1 MKGSLIRFCCS
12 TELQFE
18 GVINIA
24 YNFQKYFR
32 DLRA

>member
-1 MKGSLIRFCCS
+1 MNGSLILFCYS